1 MYLSNRNEMY
11 TVTQHTYVLLKTC
24 WILLKIEV
32 VFQDKIVIKISA
44 ILCQDL
50 TRLLSLLFLL
60 LLLALLTEKK
70 RK

>member
-1 MYLSNRNEMY
+1 MY
-11 TVTQHTYVLLKTC
+11 TVTQHTYILLKTC
-24 WILLKIEV
+24 WILVKIEI

>member
-50 TRLLSLLFLL
+50 TRLLSLLFFVVVVGF
-60 LLLALLTEKK
+60 TH
-70 RK
+70 